1 MLTSLKAIEEYR
13 RGAEPP
19 VPAYTWLR
27 FLVSAEERIVNLERI
42 RSIHEL
48 ADANPVLDYVERTL
62 RILDGLKLSFW
73 VKEILETVLVW
84 SETAKGGTVRQRMQW
99 QADGVNL
106 FVHNIGSVQLFDRF
120 NEMGE
125 TGTDK
130 LLVIRTLI
138 ETHGLLGQYIRG
150 EVPFE
155 GNEPLTEIVKR
166 GLLTPEELQSLLIP
180 LNHCIIGAVS
190 PELWSTLRSEV
201 EELTAHISSGEQPGV
216 WSVRERLRKLR
227 SGSIRQ
233 GENFEAEYEKVA
245 TALEAIEC
253 VRVDKAEAPEA
264 TERAGVDEAEEA
276 MPQGGQ
282 VFVGEALDGGTGQA
296 GQPART
302 KQAEHIG
309 QAGYPGLALE
319 RALQPLAGKTLWYV
333 ESALQEFSLEE
344 VVKVFMLALQ
354 TGATTDSAMTMRDE
368 PVHHISFE
376 RLMNAMYYD
385 YKGVKKINVYKKRI
399 IEKFLR
405 ELAFE
410 HIGSSGAPVN
420 PHLAYKVERSPSA
433 ADTVF
438 FTFEF
443 SAAAE
448 KLIEFCMEAEK
459 SPLYEKAVLLL
470 FDLFELRRDA
480 YDRFHNE
487 EEYLETMNRTA
498 DYKSVMLEFITG
510 EKVLDIGPGGG
521 VMLDLIEQR
530 LPEKQP
536 VGIDISTNVIEAL
549 NRKKQL
555 EGHRWEVLKGD
566 ALNLKDYVHPG
577 TVGTVIFSSILHEL
591 YSYIEWNGSR
601 FNLDTV
607 AAALRSAFDVLAA
620 GGRIIIRDGIMTEPV
635 EMKRRIRF
643 LAQEDK
649 EWLLRYTGDFAGR
662 QIQVEYA
669 ENGDAVMP
677 VNDAMEFL
685 YTYTW
690 GEEAY
695 VHEVQE
701 QFGYFTSSGY
711 ADFIGKVLGP
721 EAVIVEFRHFL
732 QEGYTEALAGKV
744 VFMDEKGAP
753 VPLPDS
759 TCLIVIEKRGE
770 THLDN

>member
-106 FVHNIGSVQLFDRF
+106 FVHNIGSAQLFDRF

-190 PELWSTLRSEV
+190 PELWSTVRSEV

-245 TALEAIEC
+245 EALEATER
-253 VRVDKAEAPEA
+253 VRVDKAGE
-264 TERAGVDEAEEA
+264 G

-282 VFVGEALDGGTGQA
+282 VFVGEALDGGTRQA
-296 GQPART
+296 RQPART
-302 KQAEHIG
+302 KQAEHIS
-309 QAGYPGLALE
+309 QAGYSGLALE

-354 TGATTDSAMTMRDE
+354 TGATTDSAMTMTDE

-530 LPEKQP
+530 LPDKQP

-620 GGRIIIRDGIMTEPV
+620 GGRIIIRDGIMTEPA

-643 LAQEDK
+643 LAHEDK

-701 QFGYFTSSGY
+701 QFGYFTPSGY

-732 QEGYTEALAGKV
+732 QEGYTDALAGKV

>member
-19 VPAYTWLR
+19 VPAYMWLR

-106 FVHNIGSVQLFDRF
+106 FVHNIGSAQLFDRF

-190 PELWSTLRSEV
+190 PELWSTVRSEV

-245 TALEAIEC
+245 EALEAIER
-253 VRVDKAEAPEA
+253 VRVDEAEALEA
-264 TERAGVDEAEEA
+264 TERARVDEAGEG

-282 VFVGEALDGGTGQA
+282 VFVGEALDGGKGQT

-302 KQAEHIG
+302 KQAEHIS
-309 QAGYPGLALE
+309 QAGYSGLALE

-354 TGATTDSAMTMRDE
+354 TGATADSAMTMTDE

-410 HIGSSGAPVN
+410 HIGSSGAPMN

-530 LPEKQP
+530 LPDKQP

-620 GGRIIIRDGIMTEPV
+620 GGRIIIRDGIMTEPA

-662 QIQVEYA
+662 QIQVEYV

-701 QFGYFTSSGY
+701 QFGYFSPSDY

-732 QEGYTEALAGKV
+732 QEGYTDALAGKV

>member
-13 RGAEPP
+13 LGAEPP
-19 VPAYTWLR
+19 VNAYTWLR

-190 PELWSTLRSEV
+190 PELWSTVRSEV
-201 EELTAHISSGEQPGV
+201 EELTGHISSGEQPGV

-227 SGSIRQ
+227 SGSIRR
-233 GENFEAEYEKVA
+233 GENFEAEYEKIA
-245 TALEAIEC
+245 TALEATERA
-253 VRVDKAEAPEA
+253 RVDVAEALEA

-354 TGATTDSAMTMRDE
+354 TGATTDSAMTMTDE

-530 LPEKQP
+530 LPDKQP

-566 ALNLKDYVHPG
+566 ALNLKDYVHAG

-607 AAALRSAFDVLAA
+607 AAALRSAFDVLTA
-620 GGRIIIRDGIMTEPV
+620 GGRIIIRDGIMTEPA

-643 LAQEDK
+643 LAREDK

-701 QFGYFTSSGY
+701 QFGYFTPSGY

-732 QEGYTEALAGKV
+732 QEGYTDALAGKV
-744 VFMDEKGAP
+744 VFMDEKGVP